1 MEGQETGAAPG
12 ASSEDS
18 ELVRDTLEAVA
29 RPRLTGT
36 IGARDVEAQLRGRLS
51 VLGYE
56 VRELKFRFSAL
67 PGRLGIPILGALNLL
82 FTLGAI
88 SLLRQG
94 KGPAA
99 LLGISALI
107 AATTLLIATFPT
119 VIRRLRWGGSEGV
132 NWLVQR
138 AGTRP
143 RYVMCAHRDSKSQ
156 FLPTLLRMLA
166 AILALAGTAL
176 LFLLSL
182 LATLVPSLPLGGV
195 ASVLGVP
202 AVLGG
207 VLLLLCWSGNASPGA
222 LDNASG
228 IAALIGVAAR
238 ELASDDVAFLVTDAE
253 ELGLAG
259 ASAVARQLPAGIV
272 GIINMDGLD
281 DDGSFYVIERF
292 GWPRAQGAAP
302 HLAAALLA
310 SAHTLGYPAER
321 RDLPFGMMV
330 DHIRFIQAGIP
341 ALTIMRGTRR
351 SLLRVHRP
359 SDNLTH
365 LTGAGATSAIALVSG
380 ALAVLRANEKVVS
393 TDNGQRT
400 TA

>member
-1 MEGQETGAAPG
+1 MEGQEIDAAPG
-12 ASSEDS
+12 ASSEES

-107 AATTLLIATFPT
+107 ALTTLLVVTFPA

-166 AILALAGTAL
+166 GILAL
-176 LFLLSL
+176 
-182 LATLVPSLPLGGV
+182 
-195 ASVLGVP
+195 
-202 AVLGG
+202 
-207 VLLLLCWSGNASPGA
+207 
-222 LDNASG
+222 
-228 IAALIGVAAR
+228 
-238 ELASDDVAFLVTDAE
+238 
-253 ELGLAG
+253 
-259 ASAVARQLPAGIV
+259 
-272 GIINMDGLD
+272 
-281 DDGSFYVIERF
+281 
-292 GWPRAQGAAP
+292 
-302 HLAAALLA
+302 
-310 SAHTLGYPAER
+310 
-321 RDLPFGMMV
+321 
-330 DHIRFIQAGIP
+330 
-341 ALTIMRGTRR
+341 
-351 SLLRVHRP
+351 
-359 SDNLTH
+359 
-365 LTGAGATSAIALVSG
+365 
-380 ALAVLRANEKVVS
+380 
-393 TDNGQRT
+393 
-400 TA
+400 

>member
-1 MEGQETGAAPG
+1 MEGQEIDSARGESA
-12 ASSEDS
+12 EES

-36 IGARDVEAQLRGRLS
+36 PGAQEVEAQLRGRLH
-51 VLGYE
+51 VLGYQ
-56 VRELKFRFSAL
+56 VRELRFRFSAL
-67 PGRLGIPILGALNLL
+67 PGRLGIPILGALSLL

-88 SLLRQG
+88 SLIRQG

-99 LLGISALI
+99 LVGISSLI
-107 AATTLLIATFPT
+107 ALATLLVAKFPV
-119 VIRRLRWGGSEGV
+119 VIRRLRWGGTDGV

-143 RYVMCAHRDSKSQ
+143 RYLVCAHRDSKSQ

-166 AILALAGTAL
+166 AILALAGTAI

-182 LATLVPSLPLGGV
+182 LATLVPALPLGSV
-195 ASVLGVP
+195 ATFLGIP

-207 VLLLLCWSGNASPGA
+207 LLLLLCWSGNSSPGA

-228 IAALIGVAAR
+228 IAALVGVAAR
-238 ELASDDVAFLVTDAE
+238 ELTSDDVAFLVTDAE

-259 ASAVARQLPAGIV
+259 AAAVARQLPAGIV

-281 DDGSFYVIERF
+281 DDGPFYVIERF

-310 SAHTLGYPAER
+310 SADALGYPAER
-321 RDLPFGMMV
+321 HDLPFGMMV
-330 DHIRFIQAGIP
+330 DHIRFVQAGIP
-341 ALTIMRGTRR
+341 ALTLMRGTRR

-359 SDNLTH
+359 SDTLGH

-380 ALAVLRANEKVVS
+380 ALGILRARGGTGENVS
-393 TDNGQRT
+393 GTG
-400 TA
+400 